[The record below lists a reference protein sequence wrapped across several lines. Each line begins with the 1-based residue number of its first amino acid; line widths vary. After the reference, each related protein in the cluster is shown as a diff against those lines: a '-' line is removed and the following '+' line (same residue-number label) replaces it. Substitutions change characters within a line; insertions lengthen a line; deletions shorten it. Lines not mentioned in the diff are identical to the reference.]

1 MQMPPEHTDQQPSPD
16 FLSSI
21 PWKRQQFY
29 WLLFSAFCLVT
40 LAVRYPLG
48 LHHATLWA
56 EDGIWYQNAYQ
67 HGWSSLLL
75 PHVGYLQTASRI
87 VALLAQSLPLGDVP
101 VFFAVI
107 ALLIQA
113 APAIYV
119 TSSRFAPLVP
129 DWRIRFLLGGFMITM
144 PYGFEEFVILTN
156 TQWHLALLGFLIV
169 ISPAT
174 ATTRGAIW
182 ESFCLAIAGLSGP
195 FSILLTPFAVYERWQ
210 RKDTAAQRRLIIMGA
225 SALIQLGFL
234 MVFHHTRTLP
244 APLGASVSGFFKIV
258 SLQVFVGG
266 LAGFNGATW
275 ISRQPWWADST
286 LLPFIVTVSGMFL
299 LAVAAKTGSSAFR
312 KLLVFAALMLTVAMI
327 SPLAAKV
334 EPQWQALARPG
345 IGGRYYM
352 MPILAWFTALLVVT
366 LQAKIRSIRL
376 VGMLLLSTTLF
387 GIVMDWHYP
396 DMLVVS
402 PAGFSD
408 SVARFQ
414 NAAPGKVISFPIR
427 PPGWNMWLQK
437 K

>member
-1 MQMPPEHTDQQPSPD
+1 M
-16 FLSSI
+16 
-21 PWKRQQFY
+21 
-29 WLLFSAFCLVT
+29 T

-67 HGWSSLLL
+67 YGWSSLLL

-87 VALLAQSLPLGDVP
+87 GALLAQPLPLGNVP
-101 VFFAVI
+101 FFFAVI

-119 TSSRFAPLVP
+119 ASSRFAPLVP
-129 DWRIRFLLGGFMITM
+129 DWRIRFLLGGFLITM

-156 TQWHLALLGFLIV
+156 TQWHLALLSFLIV
-169 ISPAT
+169 IAPPT
-174 ATTRGAIW
+174 VTTSGGLV
-182 ESFCLAIAGLSGP
+182 ESCCLAIAGLSGP
-195 FSILLTPFAVYERWQ
+195 FSILLTPFAAYERWQ
-210 RKDTAAQRRLIIMGA
+210 RKDTAARRRLIIIGA
-225 SALIQLGFL
+225 SALIQFGFL

-244 APLGASVSGFFKIV
+244 APLGASISGFFKIV
-258 SLQVFVGG
+258 SVQIFIGG
-266 LAGFNGATW
+266 LAGFHGAVW
-275 ISRQPWWADST
+275 ISRQAWWADSS
-286 LLPFIVTVSGMFL
+286 LLPFIVTVSGLFL
-299 LAVAAKTGSSAFR
+299 LAIAAKAGSPTFR
-312 KLLVFAALMLTVAMI
+312 KLLAFAILMLTVAII

-352 MPILAWFTALLVVT
+352 MPILAWFAALLVVA
-366 LQAKIRSIRL
+366 LQARQRLIRL
-376 VGMLLLSTTLF
+376 VGMLLLSTSLI
-387 GIVMDWHYP
+387 GIVLDWRYP
-396 DMLVVS
+396 DMLIVS